1 MLKYSAYIQ
10 HHIGNDID
18 FLNSEVVGSN
28 YLEDIYE
35 LAETHAKVAMVVRGL
50 KEYVYF
56 VIPLPPGTAEMYN
69 EFLDGYYDESS
80 FDNDDFED
88 NFMGMS
94 F

>member
-56 VIPLPPGTAEMYN
+56 VIPLPPGTVEKYN

-80 FDNDDFED
+80 FDDDDFED
-88 NFMGMS
+88 NFMGMC

>member
-18 FLNSEVVGSN
+18 FLNSEVVGSD

-35 LAETHAKVAMVVRGL
+35 LAETHAKVTMVLRGL

-69 EFLDGYYDESS
+69 AFQDE
-80 FDNDDFED
+80 DYKEFED
-88 NFMGMS
+88 NEDEDFMGIG

>member
-56 VIPLPPGTAEMYN
+56 VIPLPPGTVEMYN

-80 FDNDDFED
+80 FDDDDFED

>member
-69 EFLDGYYDESS
+69 AFCDE
-80 FDNDDFED
+80 DYIEFED
-88 NFMGMS
+88 FDDEDFMGIG